1 MPLANILG
9 VDFFNESFD
18 FPKWEI
24 VPKTTLAT
32 IIRTK
37 KGTDISLFLLLT
49 ENILL
54 ILIAAQ
60 AYPNCIRR
68 LIKPIFEHAFH
79 CVRTV

>member
-54 ILIAAQ
+54 IFNSCSSVSQL
-60 AYPNCIRR
+60 Y
-68 LIKPIFEHAFH
+68 KAFD
-79 CVRTV
+79 